1 MRRGFN
7 KNILPKEAPKKH
19 KRSTPPKKRELKSSL
34 IEDLFRDYR
43 EQAGDRYNRDE
54 FAKAIGVKPS
64 TARRYFY
71 GYFPHKESFWSIAR
85 YFEPLINC
93 KAEIIKQDLLDTYN
107 EAKKAQ

>member
-7 KNILPKEAPKKH
+7 KKILPKVAPQRH
-19 KRSTPPKKRELKSSL
+19 KRSTPPKKKELKSSL
-34 IEDLFRDYR
+34 IKDIFRDYR

-64 TARRYFY
+64 TVRRYFF
-71 GYFPHKESFWSIAR
+71 GYFPHRENFGNIAR

-93 KAEIIKQDLLDTYN
+93 KAEIIRQDLLDTYKD
-107 EAKKAQ
+107 AKKQ